1 MDEPATRHGDD
12 AATGQERS
20 ARALVFQHLAIEH
33 PGSLGRLLGAAG
45 VDLVAVELDEGQPIP
60 DLDPFDL
67 LIVMGGPMDVWE
79 EDQYPWM
86 AREKA
91 AIRRWV
97 VDLGRPFLGVC
108 LGHQLLADALGGTV
122 APMADPEVGV
132 VRMELTPAVDTD
144 PLFSALPA
152 SIEGLQWHGAQVTRL
167 PPGSVLLATNPASAV
182 QAYRV
187 GRHAWGVQFHVEVSE
202 TTVDEWATVPSYE
215 ASMRQSGTNVGRLAS
230 LVASRFG
237 QMAHVAEMLAASLA
251 AQVDDSHRGWGL
263 LQTHPDATLP
273 GTRTGS

>member
-45 VDLVAVELDEGQPIP
+45 VDLIAVELDEGQPIP

-97 VDLGRPFLGVC
+97 ADLGRPFLGVC

>member
-1 MDEPATRHGDD
+1 MDEPAPRHEGDD
-12 AATGQERS
+12 SATGPDCP
-20 ARALVFQHLAIEH
+20 ARALVFQHLAVEH
-33 PGSLGRLLGAAG
+33 PGSLGRLLDAAG
-45 VDLVAVELDEGQPIP
+45 VDLVAVELDEGKPIP

-86 AREKA
+86 APEKS

-97 VDLGRPFLGVC
+97 IDLGRPYLGVC

-152 SIEGLQWHGAQVTRL
+152 SIQGLQWHGAQVSQM
-167 PPGSVLLATNPASAV
+167 PPGSVLLATNRASAV

-187 GRHAWGVQFHVEVSE
+187 GPHAWGVQFHVEVSE
-202 TTVDEWATVPSYE
+202 STVDEWAMVPSYE
-215 ASMRQSGTNVGRLAS
+215 ASMRQSGTNVGRLTS

-237 QMAHVAEMLAASLA
+237 PMAQVAETLAAGLA
-251 AQVDDSHRGWGL
+251 VVVDDSRRGR

>member
-1 MDEPATRHGDD
+1 MDEPATRHEGDD
-12 AATGQERS
+12 AATGPDCP
-20 ARALVFQHLAIEH
+20 ARALVFQHLAVEH
-33 PGSLGRLLGAAG
+33 PGSLGRLLAAAG
-45 VDLVAVELDEGQPIP
+45 VELVAVELDEGEPIP

-79 EDQYPWM
+79 EDEYPWM
-86 AREKA
+86 APEKA

-97 VDLGRPFLGVC
+97 VELGRPFLGVC
-108 LGHQLLADALGGTV
+108 LGHQLLADAVGGTV

-132 VRMELTPAVDTD
+132 VRGLTRRSTPTRCSR
-144 PLFSALPA
+144 PCPPA
-152 SIEGLQWHGAQVTRL
+152 SKGSSGTGPRSADCHRGAFCWRPTR
-167 PPGSVLLATNPASAV
+167 PSAV

-202 TTVDEWATVPSYE
+202 TTVDEWAKVPSYQS
-215 ASMRQSGTNVGRLAS
+215 SMRQSGTNAGRLTS

-237 QMAHVAEMLAASLA
+237 PMAQVAETLAASLA
-251 AQVDDSHRGWGL
+251 ALVDDSRRGR
-263 LQTHPDATLP
+263 LQTHPDAALP